1 MTPSA
6 PDHSPRPG
14 LMRAIIA
21 LIRRDVAL
29 AWSEGGAAGLVLG
42 FFLVAVSLFPFG
54 IGPAPQLLARM
65 APGIVWVVAL
75 MAAVVSL
82 DRLYQVDFEDGTL
95 DQVALSPVGMTGVV
109 LAKTAAHWLG
119 LMLPLALMTPLLGAM
134 LGLSGQSL
142 GVLLLGFLIGSPA
155 LSLIG
160 GVGASLTVAVRR
172 GGVLIALLVLPL
184 TIPTLIFAV
193 GAVDASANL
202 QAPVP
207 HLALLGATSL
217 LAALVSIPASV
228 LALKL
233 ALE

>member
-1 MTPSA
+1 MTPPDTRA
-6 PDHSPRPG
+6 PGPG
-14 LMRAIIA
+14 RALLA

-29 AWSEGGAAGLVLG
+29 AWTQGGAAGLVLG
-42 FFLVAVSLFPFG
+42 FFLVAISLFPFG

-75 MAAVVSL
+75 MAAVISL
-82 DRLYQVDFEDGTL
+82 DRLYQVDFEDGAL
-95 DQVALSPVGMTGVV
+95 DQLALSRGGLPGLV
-109 LAKTAAHWLG
+109 LAKTTAHWLA
-119 LMLPLALMTPLLGAM
+119 LMLPLALMAPLMGAM
-134 LGLSGQSL
+134 LGLGGKSL
-142 GVLLLGFLIGSPA
+142 GILFLGFVIGSPA

-160 GVGASLTVAVRR
+160 SIGAALTVAVRR

-193 GAVDASANL
+193 DAVDASATL
-202 QAPVP
+202 QAPLP

-217 LAALVSIPASV
+217 LAALVSLPAST